1 MRLPTFWCGLG
12 LLVLLLGLS
21 SFSSIGSSLVP
32 YRGLAAVLGLGWFGG
47 GWWLRS
53 SAPQRRRLGVISLSC
68 GNVAALALLFHS
80 PLWLWELNETWP
92 VMPVAALAR
101 DNPGSKISL
110 KGYDER
116 PSLSWYS
123 DQRIQRFKGGPGR
136 RLSDKPQEDCT
147 IEGRTGRWTLANCR

>member
-1 MRLPTFWCGLG
+1 MFWCGLG
-12 LLVLLLGLS
+12 LLLLLLWLS

-32 YRGLAAVLGLGWFGG
+32 YRSLAGALGLGWCVG

-53 SAPQRRRLGVISLSC
+53 ATPQRRRLGVIYLSC

-92 VMPVAALAR
+92 VQPVAALAR
-101 DNPGSKISL
+101 ANPGKGISL

-116 PSLSWYS
+116 PSLNWYAE
-123 DQRIQRFKGGPGR
+123 QRIPRFKGTPGR
-136 RLSDKPQEDCT
+136 HLSDKAQENCNV
-147 IEGRTGRWTLANCR
+147 EGQAGRWTLADCR